1 MTTATPYGRVY
12 NFLQSIPRPA
22 AVEIIKRLYGAFG
35 LGRRSSEEH
44 GLLFGVIGLAF
55 DNWPEK
61 HSFTP
66 DDAEHLRAWLAIEV
80 GHCERFEAD
89 ASAFTSPKEAIA
101 LARFFCGGRRD
112 FRAFRNDDKLIML
125 RPRSI
130 SEREINVKEF
140 RDVAARM
147 YDMIE
152 AITGITPEIYKAEQD
167 GAAYQR
173 AEIEREKVAAA

>member
-1 MTTATPYGRVY
+1 MSTATPYGRVY

-22 AVEIIKRLYGAFG
+22 AVEIIKRLYGSFG

-55 DNWPEK
+55 DNWPEQHGFK
-61 HSFTP
+61 P
-66 DDAEHLRAWLAIEV
+66 DDPEHLRAWLAIEV

-89 ASAFTSPKEAIA
+89 ASAFTSPTEAIA

-112 FRAFRNDDKLIML
+112 FRAFRNDDKLIIL

-130 SEREINVKEF
+130 SEREITVTEF

-147 YDMIE
+147 YDLIE

-167 GAAYQR
+167 ASAPQ
-173 AEIEREKVAAA
+173 REKVAAA

>member
-1 MTTATPYGRVY
+1 MTTESPYGRVFI
-12 NFLQSIPRPA
+12 FLKSIPRPA

-55 DNWPEK
+55 DNWPEQHGFK
-61 HSFTP
+61 P
-66 DDAEHLRAWLAIEV
+66 DDAEHLRAWLAIEC

-112 FRAFRNDDKLIML
+112 FRAFRSGEKLIML

-130 SEREINVKEF
+130 SEREITVTEF
-140 RDVAARM
+140 RGVSARM
-147 YDMIE
+147 YDLIE
-152 AITGITPEIYKAEQD
+152 ATTGITPEVYKAEKD
-167 GAAYQR
+167 KAA
-173 AEIEREKVAAA
+173 